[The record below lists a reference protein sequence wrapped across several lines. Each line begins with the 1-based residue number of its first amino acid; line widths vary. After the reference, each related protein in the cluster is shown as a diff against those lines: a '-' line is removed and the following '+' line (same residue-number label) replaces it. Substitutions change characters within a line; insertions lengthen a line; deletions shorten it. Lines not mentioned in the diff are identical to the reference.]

1 MCVQITKYKRDMF
14 CYYEFPILPM
24 SALTTAW
31 VGGGGGGGGGGGAE
45 FLISFRSYPL
55 TLLNRT
61 ALSPINHRMQTR
73 TVARDSEH
81 SVETP

>member
-31 VGGGGGGGGGGGAE
+31 VGGGGVPN
-45 FLISFRSYPL
+45 F
-55 TLLNRT
+55 
-61 ALSPINHRMQTR
+61 
-73 TVARDSEH
+73 
-81 SVETP
+81 